1 MESENTLNVLLIHD
15 EVDEANRLVS
25 LLRNANYIID
35 PHYAASAEELNRRIQ
50 ERNWELILAQYTAD
64 SVPSRTVLH
73 QIRRVNKDIPVI
85 FVLPEFD
92 ASMMVDALKAGAADA
107 VPLDEDQLFI
117 QVAARALYNLDQ
129 RRRLRY
135 WKRRFSESEDRFENL
150 ILSSQDGIAIIKE
163 GMYVHVNN
171 TFARFFGFPDE
182 ESMTLVPVFDT
193 IARSSQRD
201 FKRFLKP
208 LDSQDAWDVE
218 TLRFEGLTPEGKT
231 LPVQATLSQI
241 DFHGEPALQLLIK
254 KDFIQNRDDDAR
266 VSTAGTRPEPAD
278 AGKIRLQ
285 EMVEGINA
293 AIRRAANTGDD
304 ALLFYIQVDQYEKL
318 QKQLGIGTT
327 EQGIVELARF
337 LEGLIP
343 DKVLFGRIRE
353 EGMVLVVASNDT
365 EKGLALGN
373 RLVREASSQ
382 IFDTDDGS
390 FSCTLSIGITPIGEA
405 TASADECLA
414 SCEKAVAELQKA
426 GAGEG
431 RAGNGVKLHEALF
444 EQSADQMSEQDVIR
458 IGRQL
463 LKKQLVYPAFQPIL
477 SLQGDKEEIYE
488 VLTRIKSDAFT
499 EGEIP
504 PDFIGK
510 IYWSEIGLEFDR
522 TIMEQAMVQLAEK
535 KKTAP
540 DTRLVLNLSQKT
552 IEDEKFIP
560 WLQKAMERT
569 NLSATDLLLQM
580 REIDVSRQLG
590 RAVAMI
596 ERLRNIGARIILSHF
611 GLSINP
617 MTILNKLDAELI
629 KLDGVLVEKAQ
640 KNKADVAPL
649 TALIGELKRQNQR
662 VIAPHVESA
671 SIIPALWQTR
681 VDYIQGHYI
690 QHPAPEMSFDFS
702 QE

>member
-50 ERNWELILAQYTAD
+50 ERNWELILAQYTAE
-64 SVPSRTVLH
+64 SVPSRTILH

-85 FVLPEFD
+85 FILPEFD
-92 ASMMVDALKAGAADA
+92 ASIMVDALKAGAADA

-182 ESMTLVPVFDT
+182 DSMTLVPVFDT
-193 IARSSQRD
+193 IARGSQGE
-201 FKRFLKP
+201 FKKFLKP

-218 TLRFEGLTPEGKT
+218 TIRFEGLTPEGEP

-241 DFHGEPALQLLIK
+241 DFHGEPALQLLVK
-254 KDFIQNRDDDAR
+254 KDFILHRDEGAP
-266 VSTAGTRPEPAD
+266 VSTADAAPETAD

-293 AIRRAANTGDD
+293 AIRKAANTGVD

-327 EQGIVELARF
+327 EQGIVQLARF
-337 LEGLIP
+337 LESLIP

-353 EGMVLVVASNDT
+353 EGMVLVITSNDT

-373 RLVREASSQ
+373 RLVREASNQ
-382 IFDTDDGS
+382 IFAADDGS

-426 GAGEG
+426 GGGDG
-431 RAGNGVKLHEALF
+431 RVGNGVKLHEALF
-444 EQSADQMSEQDVIR
+444 EHSADQMSEQDIVR

-463 LKKQLVYPAFQPIL
+463 LKKELVYPTFQPIL
-477 SLQGDKEEIYE
+477 SLQGGNEEIYE
-488 VLTRIKSDAFT
+488 VLTRIKSEAFT

-504 PDFIGK
+504 SDFITK

-522 TIMEQAMVQLAEK
+522 AIMARAMVQLAEK
-535 KKTAP
+535 KKSAP
-540 DTRLVLNLSQKT
+540 NTRLVLNLSQKT
-552 IEDEKFIP
+552 IEDEKFVP
-560 WLQKAMERT
+560 WLQKAVEKA
-569 NLSATDLLLQM
+569 SISPGDLLFQM

-596 ERLRNIGARIILSHF
+596 ERLRNIGARTILSHF

-617 MTILNKLDAELI
+617 MTILNKLNTELI

-640 KNKADVAPL
+640 KNKADVEPL
-649 TALIGELKRQNQR
+649 STLVGELKAQDQQ

-671 SIIPALWQTR
+671 SIIPALWQAK

-690 QHPAPEMSFDFS
+690 QQPGPEMDFDFS